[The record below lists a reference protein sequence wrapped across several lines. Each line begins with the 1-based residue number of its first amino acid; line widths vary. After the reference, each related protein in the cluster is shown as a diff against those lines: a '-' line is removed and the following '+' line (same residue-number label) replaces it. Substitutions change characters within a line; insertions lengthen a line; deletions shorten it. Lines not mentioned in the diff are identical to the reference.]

1 MELEDFKNIGKN
13 EKTPEMTGG
22 KTTHDN
28 MKTVIEDLKASDAKE
43 QKKIFSFIIIFFV
56 FVTVYFAS
64 FNMQKGDMKSGF
76 GILVLGF
83 VLILGFMFW
92 KYLAYKKIDYTAP
105 SIIFLKKA
113 SQRYRFMPV
122 SELIISVPL
131 LMILVTGGAII
142 VYSSFNRY
150 FPGSYIPLIIYFI
163 IMASAVVVG
172 FWASYKN
179 WKRDKGP
186 VLEKIRQMQ
195 QEFGEQVNQ

>member
-1 MELEDFKNIGKN
+1 MELDDFKNIGKN
-13 EKTPEMTGG
+13 EKAPAMTGE
-22 KTTHDN
+22 KTTSDN
-28 MKTVIEDLKASDAKE
+28 MKTFIEDLKANDAKE

-64 FNMQKGDMKSGF
+64 FNIQKGDMKSGF

-92 KYLAYKKIDYTAP
+92 KYMAYKKIDYTAP
-105 SIIFLKKA
+105 STIFLKKA

-122 SELIISVPL
+122 SELIISGPL

-163 IMASAVVVG
+163 IMASAVIVG
-172 FWASYKN
+172 FWSSFKH
-179 WKRDKGP
+179 WKRDKKPILG
-186 VLEKIRQMQ
+186 KIRQMQ
-195 QEFGEQVNQ
+195 REFGEPVNW

>member
-1 MELEDFKNIGKN
+1 MELDDFKNIGKN
-13 EKTPEMTGG
+13 EKTPVLTGE
-22 KTTHDN
+22 KKPSDN
-28 MKTVIEDLKASDAKE
+28 MNTFIEDLKASDAKE

-83 VLILGFMFW
+83 VLILGFMFR

-105 SIIFLKKA
+105 STTFLKKA
-113 SQRYRFMPV
+113 SQRYMFMPPAD
-122 SELIISVPL
+122 LIISIL
-131 LMILVTGGAII
+131 LLIILVTGGAII

-172 FWASYKN
+172 FWSSYKN

-195 QEFGEQVNQ
+195 QEFGELVNQ